1 MLSASWHHWKSLKT
15 ITSFNPNYKSI
26 MKNYSISKIKTDFI
40 PSASFDSSIWA
51 SIIPLKIDTWP
62 WHKSDEPKVPSVEV
76 KVLYSDKNLYLRY
89 FVKEK
94 FIIAKTAEPQGK
106 VHLDSCVEFFVSP
119 NENGY
124 FNFELNC
131 IGSIHLGFKQDR
143 YSGGFIE
150 EKDLNKIIVATSLTK
165 GKAIEDAVA
174 SPKEG
179 YIVEYSVPL
188 ELFVE
193 YSKCERPVKGTFWR
207 ANFYKCGD
215 NLPSPSWG
223 VWSNVATPKPDF
235 HRPEFFGTILFS

>member
-1 MLSASWHHWKSLKT
+1 
-15 ITSFNPNYKSI
+15 
-26 MKNYSISKIKTDFI
+26 MKNYSISRIPEDFT
-40 PSASFDSSIWA
+40 PTASFDSSLWA
-51 SIIPLKIDTWP
+51 KVIPLNIDTWP

-76 KVLYSDKNLYLRY
+76 KVIYSDRNLYLRY

-94 FIIAKTAEPQGK
+94 FIIARTTKPQGK

-119 NENGY
+119 NKSGY

-143 YSGGFIE
+143 HSGGFIE
-150 EKDLNKIIVATSLTK
+150 DDDLNKIMVATSLPK
-165 GKAIEDAVA
+165 GKAIEEAAA

-188 ELFVE
+188 QIFAR
-193 YSKCERPVKGTFWR
+193 YSKCDIPQKGTSWR

-215 NLPSPSWG
+215 DSPEPSWG
-223 VWSNVATPKPDF
+223 VWSNVSTPEPDF
-235 HRPEFFGTILFS
+235 HRPEFFGEIIFN